1 MFTAEERD
9 RVRDSL
15 LAMARADNRV
25 VAGAEV
31 GAAAQR
37 GGDRW
42 SDLDLAFGL
51 GDGARAVD
59 VFADW
64 TAHLGERYSAVQ
76 LFDLPFA
83 SSLYRVFL
91 FPGCLQVDLSLTPG
105 ATFGALGPKFK
116 LLFGSATEGQIPT
129 PSTAAHLFGLAA
141 HHAVRARISIERGRV
156 WQAEYWISGLRDQA
170 LSLACRLRGLPADG
184 RGFDQLPGELL
195 DGFGRALVRSL
206 ERDELMRALGEGVAG
221 LLAVAADHDP
231 RAAVIAVPVSYTHLT
246 LPTICSV

>member
-9 RVRDSL
+9 RVRESL
-15 LAMARADNRV
+15 QAIARADNRV

-31 GAAAQR
+31 GAAAQG

-64 TAHLGERYSAVQ
+64 TADLGERYGAVQ

-105 ATFGALGPKFK
+105 ATFGARGPKFK
-116 LLFGSATEGQIPT
+116 LLFGSVTEGQT
-129 PSTAAHLFGLAA
+129 PKPSSAAHLLASPRTTPCA
-141 HHAVRARISIERGRV
+141 PESRSSAAGCGR
-156 WQAEYWISGLRDQA
+156 
-170 LSLACRLRGLPADG
+170 
-184 RGFDQLPGELL
+184 
-195 DGFGRALVRSL
+195 RST
-206 ERDELMRALGEGVAG
+206 G
-221 LLAVAADHDP
+221 
-231 RAAVIAVPVSYTHLT
+231 
-246 LPTICSV
+246 

>member
-1 MFTAEERD
+1 MFTADERD
-9 RVRDSL
+9 RVREAL
-15 LAMARADNRV
+15 LAMARADHRV

-31 GAAAQR
+31 GAAAQG

-64 TAHLGERYSAVQ
+64 TADLGERYGAVQ

-116 LLFGSATEGQIPT
+116 LLFGSATEGQTPT

-141 HHAVRARISIERGRV
+141 HHAVRARISIERGRA

-170 LSLACRLRGLPADG
+170 LSLACRLRGLPTEG
-184 RGFDQLPGELL
+184 RGFDDLPPELL
-195 DGFGRALVRSL
+195 DLFSEAIVRSL
-206 ERDELMRALGEGVAG
+206 RRNELLRALAAGVDALLTVAG
-221 LLAVAADHDP
+221 DDDPRVAAI
-231 RAAVIAVPVSYTHLT
+231 AAQLREVATHE
-246 LPTICSV
+246 

>member
-1 MFTAEERD
+1 MFTTEERN
-9 RVRDSL
+9 RVRESL

-31 GAAAQR
+31 GASAQG

-59 VFADW
+59 VFGDW
-64 TAHLGERYSAVQ
+64 TADLGEIYGAVQ

-83 SSLYRVFL
+83 SSLFRVFL

-105 ATFGALGPKFK
+105 ASFGALGPKFK
-116 LLFGSATEGQIPT
+116 LLFGSATEGHTPT

-141 HHAVRARISIERGRV
+141 HHAVRARISIERDRV

-170 LSLACRLRGLPADG
+170 LSLACRLRGLPAEG
-184 RGFDQLPGELL
+184 RGFDDLPPELLGRFKPAIVRSLDRGELL
-195 DGFGRALVRSL
+195 
-206 ERDELMRALGEGVAG
+206 RALGAAVDG
-221 LLAVAADHDP
+221 LLEVARDDDP
-231 RAAVIAVPVSYTHLT
+231 RAAAIAAQLRVLATHE
-246 LPTICSV
+246 

>member
-1 MFTAEERD
+1 MFTADERD
-9 RVRDSL
+9 RGREAL
-15 LAMARADNRV
+15 LAMARADHRV

-31 GAAAQR
+31 GAAAQG

-64 TAHLGERYSAVQ
+64 TADLGERYGAVQ

-116 LLFGSATEGQIPT
+116 LLFGSATEGRTPT
-129 PSTAAHLFGLAA
+129 ASTAAHLFGLAA
-141 HHAVRARISIERGRV
+141 HHAVRARISIERGRA

-170 LSLACRLRGLPADG
+170 LSLACRLRGLPTEG
-184 RGFDQLPGELL
+184 RGFDDLPPELL
-195 DGFGRALVRSL
+195 GRFNPAIVRSL
-206 ERDELMRALGEGVAG
+206 GRDELLRALGAAVDA
-221 LLAVAADHDP
+221 LLAVAGDDDP
-231 RAAVIAVPVSYTHLT
+231 RAAAIAAQLRVVATHE
-246 LPTICSV
+246 

>member
-1 MFTAEERD
+1 MFTTEERN
-9 RVRDSL
+9 RVRESL

-31 GAAAQR
+31 GASAQG

-59 VFADW
+59 VFGDW
-64 TAHLGERYSAVQ
+64 TADLGEIYGAVQ

-83 SSLYRVFL
+83 SSLFRVFL

-105 ATFGALGPKFK
+105 ASFGALGPKFK
-116 LLFGSATEGQIPT
+116 LLFGSATEGHTPT

-141 HHAVRARISIERGRV
+141 HHAVRARISIERDRV

-170 LSLACRLRGLPADG
+170 LSLACRLRGLPAEG
-184 RGFDQLPGELL
+184 RGFDDLPPQLLGRFKPAIVRSLDRGELL
-195 DGFGRALVRSL
+195 
-206 ERDELMRALGEGVAG
+206 RALGAAVDG
-221 LLAVAADHDP
+221 LLEVARDDDP
-231 RAAVIAVPVSYTHLT
+231 RAAAIAAQLRVLATHE
-246 LPTICSV
+246 

>member
-1 MFTAEERD
+1 MFTAQERD
-9 RVRDSL
+9 RVREAL

-25 VAGAEV
+25 LAGAEV

-64 TAHLGERYSAVQ
+64 TADLGERYGAVQ

-116 LLFGSATEGQIPT
+116 LLFGSATEGQTPT

-156 WQAEYWISGLRDQA
+156 WQAEYWISGVRDQA
-170 LSLACRLRGLPADG
+170 LSLACRLRGLAAEG
-184 RGFDQLPGELL
+184 RGFDDLPPELL
-195 DGFGRALVRSL
+195 RRFNPAIVRSL
-206 ERDELMRALGEGVAG
+206 DHDELLRALGAAVDGLLEVAG
-221 LLAVAADHDP
+221 DDDP
-231 RAAVIAVPVSYTHLT
+231 RAAAIAAQLRVLATHE
-246 LPTICSV
+246 

>member
-1 MFTAEERD
+1 MFAAEERD
-9 RVRDSL
+9 RVRESL

-31 GAAAQR
+31 GASAQG

-59 VFADW
+59 VFGDW
-64 TAHLGERYSAVQ
+64 TADLGEKYGAVQ
-76 LFDLPFA
+76 LFDLQFA

-116 LLFGSATEGQIPT
+116 LLFGSATEGQTPT

-141 HHAVRARISIERGRV
+141 HHAVRAQISIERGRV
-156 WQAEYWISGLRDQA
+156 WQGEDRITGLRDPA
-170 LSLACRLRGLPADG
+170 LSPVCRPGAPPAEGRGLHHPPA
-184 RGFDQLPGELL
+184 
-195 DGFGRALVRSL
+195 ALISL
-206 ERDELMRALGEGVAG
+206 VHPA
-221 LLAVAADHDP
+221 
-231 RAAVIAVPVSYTHLT
+231 
-246 LPTICSV
+246 

>member
-1 MFTAEERD
+1 MFTTEERD
-9 RVRDSL
+9 RVRESL

-31 GAAAQR
+31 GASAQG

-59 VFADW
+59 VFGDW
-64 TAHLGERYSAVQ
+64 TADLGEIYGAVQ

-83 SSLYRVFL
+83 SSLFRVFL

-105 ATFGALGPKFK
+105 ASFGALGPKFK
-116 LLFGSATEGQIPT
+116 LLFGSATEGHTPT

-141 HHAVRARISIERGRV
+141 HHAVRARISIERDRV

-170 LSLACRLRGLPADG
+170 LSLACRLRGLPAEG
-184 RGFDQLPGELL
+184 RGFDDLPPELLGRFKPAIVRSLDRGELL
-195 DGFGRALVRSL
+195 
-206 ERDELMRALGEGVAG
+206 RALGAAVDG
-221 LLAVAADHDP
+221 LLEVARDDDP
-231 RAAVIAVPVSYTHLT
+231 RAAAIAAQLRVLATHE
-246 LPTICSV
+246 